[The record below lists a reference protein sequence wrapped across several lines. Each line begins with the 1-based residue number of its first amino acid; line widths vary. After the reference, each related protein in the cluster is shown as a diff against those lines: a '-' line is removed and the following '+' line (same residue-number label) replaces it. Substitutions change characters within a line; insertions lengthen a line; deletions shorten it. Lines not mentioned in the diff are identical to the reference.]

1 VLSYPHVV
9 SELNRWLPPVKW
21 FLAIPHV
28 VVLFFLD
35 IAAVVAVIVT
45 WFSILFTARYP
56 KGIFDFVEG
65 VFRWNNRVSAYAIT
79 LATDRYL
86 PFSLAP

>member
-1 VLSYPHVV
+1 MLSYPDVV
-9 SELNRWLPPVKW
+9 SDLNRWLPLVKW

-45 WFSILFTARYP
+45 WLSILFTARYP

-65 VFRWNNRVSAYAIT
+65 VFRWNNRVLAYAIT
-79 LATDRYL
+79 LVTDRYP